1 MKKRIIF
8 FIVFCALVL
17 IIIMYNLFT
26 YDKKTEDIDFNKIEY
41 YEIENINEYYL
52 IKNCVNNFYYN
63 YYLASSEE
71 LIESKCVVLDLLD
84 INIVNK
90 YQINIENLINI
101 LGRTDQMNIQIDNIK
116 YTSHD
121 NLYFYYVIGTLQNE
135 NTKYIDDF
143 KIIVILDYNN
153 KSYSIVLQK
162 YMEDFNYEEINTFVG
177 INENNKFE
185 IPSISTEKYI
195 MDIFN
200 EIRTNILY
208 NKEKA
213 YDTLSNTMNE
223 FKDYNDFIQFIES
236 NRNDIYFLTF
246 DDYKIEFDDN
256 NTIYNCIDKNNK
268 LSIKIIIKG
277 PFKYEYYINII

>member
-26 YDKKTEDIDFNKIEY
+26 YDKKTEDMDFNKIEY